1 MRTKRAVL
9 PMRKIRV
16 IWAAARVFGSLLLA
30 ESAFAQQAPVTV
42 TLEQA
47 IQMAL
52 QHNHTLQAA
61 RTTIQQNQ
69 AAEITANLRPNPTFF
84 TDWEYL
90 PIFSVPQGQSVADY
104 LQNSTEGDMG
114 LSYLIERGNKRSR
127 RLQAARDAT
136 AVTRSQV
143 ADNER
148 GIAFQVGSL
157 FINAQLAQSTLELAR
172 MDLKSFQQTVDISE
186 FQFKDG
192 GMSEND
198 YLKIKLQLL
207 QFETDV
213 QQALLNKA
221 QALSDLRQQLGYESV
236 PATYDVAGEFE
247 YRPLVVSLEELQ
259 TKALQNRPDLRAA
272 VLGVTAANSQYSLAK
287 ANGKQ
292 DPTISANYSHAAGV
306 SAVTWSFSIPLAIFD
321 RNQGNIAQTRIAIRQ
336 AEEQQK
342 GANGQVLTDVKD
354 AYEGLQE
361 AAQIAQ
367 LLKSTYV
374 DMAEKSRDISE
385 YAYRRGALALLDFLD
400 AERTYRQTELAYRQ
414 AVAAYLAALEQLR
427 QAVGSRDLL

>member
-1 MRTKRAVL
+1 MKNVRVVL
-9 PMRKIRV
+9 
-16 IWAAARVFGSLLLA
+16 AAAQVFGGLLLA
-30 ESAFAQQAPVTV
+30 DSAFAQSGPVTV

-52 QHNHTLQAA
+52 QHNHALQAA
-61 RTTIQQNQ
+61 RATIQENQ

-90 PIFSVPQGQSVADY
+90 PLFTRPQGTSVADY

-114 LSYLIERGNKRSR
+114 LSYLIERGHQRAR

-143 ADNER
+143 ADNAR
-148 GIAFQVGSL
+148 GISFQVGSL
-157 FINAQLAQSTLELAR
+157 FINAQLADSTLELANV
-172 MDLKSFQQTVDISE
+172 DLKSFQATVGIVE
-186 FQFKDG
+186 IRFKDG

-198 YLKIKLQLL
+198 YLKVKLQLL

-213 QQALLNKA
+213 QQALLNKV
-221 QALSDLRQQLGYESV
+221 QALSDLRQQLGYESA

-247 YRPLVVSLEELQ
+247 YRPLEVTLEELQ
-259 TKALQNRPDLRAA
+259 AKALQNRPDLRAA
-272 VLGVTAANSQYSLAK
+272 ALGVTAANSQYALAK

-292 DPTISANYSHAAGV
+292 NPTISANYSHANGISGA
-306 SAVTWSFSIPLAIFD
+306 TWSFSIPLAIFD

-336 AEEQQK
+336 AEEQRK
-342 GANGQVLTDVKD
+342 AANGQVLTDVKD

-361 AAQIAQ
+361 AARIAQ
-367 LLKSTYV
+367 LLKSSYLDV
-374 DMAEKSRDISE
+374 AQRSRDISE

-400 AERTYRQTELAYRQ
+400 AERSYRATQLAYRQ
-414 AVAAYLAALEQLR
+414 AVAAYLTALEQLR
-427 QAVGSRDLL
+427 QAVGTRELL

>member
-1 MRTKRAVL
+1 MKTKRAIVPMKNIRIVL
-9 PMRKIRV
+9 V
-16 IWAAARVFGSLLLA
+16 ALAVFSSLALA
-30 ESAFAQQAPVTV
+30 GSAFAQGPVRI

-61 RTTIQQNQ
+61 RTTVQQNQ

-90 PIFSVPQGQSVADY
+90 PLFSRPQGQTVAEY
-104 LQNSTEGDMG
+104 IQASTEGDIG
-114 LSYLIERGNKRSR
+114 LSYLIERGHKRAR
-127 RLQAARDAT
+127 RFEAARSVT

-148 GIAFQVGSL
+148 GIAFQVGSF
-157 FINAQLAQSTLELAR
+157 FINAELAESTLELAQQ
-172 MDLKSFQQTVDISE
+172 DLASFQQTVDISE
-186 FQFKDG
+186 VRFKDG
-192 GMSEND
+192 SLSEND

-207 QFETDV
+207 QFQTDV

-236 PATYDVAGEFE
+236 PADYDVVGEFE
-247 YRPLVVSLEELQ
+247 YRPLAVTLEELQ
-259 TKALQNRPDLRAA
+259 AKALQNRPDLRAA
-272 VLGVTAANSQYSLAK
+272 VLAVNAANSQYALAK

-292 DPTISANYSHAAGV
+292 DPTISANYSHVNGLNAA
-306 SAVTWSFSIPLAIFD
+306 TWSFSIPLAIFD
-321 RNQGNIAQTRIAIRQ
+321 RNQGNIAQTHVAIRQ

-342 GANGQVLTDVKD
+342 AASGQVLTDVKD
-354 AYEGLQE
+354 AYEGMQE
-361 AAQIAQ
+361 SARIAQ
-367 LLKSTYV
+367 LYRSSYLAVAQS
-374 DMAEKSRDISE
+374 SRDISE

-400 AERTYRQTELAYRQ
+400 AERSYRATELAYRQ
-414 AVAAYLAALEQLR
+414 VIASYLTAIEQLR
-427 QAVGSRDLL
+427 QAVGARDLV

>member
-1 MRTKRAVL
+1 MSTKSVIL
-9 PMRKIRV
+9 PMKNIRV
-16 IWAAARVFGSLLLA
+16 ILAAAGIFGSLLSA
-30 ESAFAQQAPVTV
+30 DSAFAQQGPVSV
-42 TLEQA
+42 TLDQA

-213 QQALLNKA
+213 QQAC
-221 QALSDLRQQLGYESV
+221 S
-236 PATYDVAGEFE
+236 T
-247 YRPLVVSLEELQ
+247 RP
-259 TKALQNRPDLRAA
+259 RRCR
-272 VLGVTAANSQYSLAK
+272 
-287 ANGKQ
+287 
-292 DPTISANYSHAAGV
+292 ISANNWVTSRCPLPTMWRANSSTGRWWSV
-306 SAVTWSFSIPLAIFD
+306 SK
-321 RNQGNIAQTRIAIRQ
+321 N
-336 AEEQQK
+336 
-342 GANGQVLTDVKD
+342 
-354 AYEGLQE
+354 
-361 AAQIAQ
+361 
-367 LLKSTYV
+367 
-374 DMAEKSRDISE
+374 
-385 YAYRRGALALLDFLD
+385 YRRKPFRIVRICA
-400 AERTYRQTELAYRQ
+400 RRC
-414 AVAAYLAALEQLR
+414 
-427 QAVGSRDLL
+427 